1 MIFSIA
7 IADAS
12 EEDLRMAYHW
22 YKEQNEKL
30 ANNFEMH
37 FSKGI
42 DSIQKNP
49 FKTQVRYKSIR
60 VFFLKKFPYGIH
72 FKVEDTTILIVAV
85 FHTSMNPRQ
94 WKKR

>member
-7 IADAS
+7 IADAA
-12 EEDLRMAYHW
+12 EEDLRMAYNW

-30 ANNFEMH
+30 ADSFEMH
-37 FSKGI
+37 FSKAI
-42 DSIQKNP
+42 DSIQQNP

-60 VFFLKKFPYGIH
+60 VFFLKKFPFGIH
-72 FKVEDTTILIVAV
+72 FKVEDTRILIVAV
-85 FHTSMNPRQ
+85 FHTSMNPRK